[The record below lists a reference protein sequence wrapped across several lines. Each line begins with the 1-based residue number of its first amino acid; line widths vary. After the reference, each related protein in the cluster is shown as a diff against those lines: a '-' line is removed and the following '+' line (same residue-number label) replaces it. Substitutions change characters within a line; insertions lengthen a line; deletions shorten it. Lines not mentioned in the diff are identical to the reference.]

1 MAYFNQDKKKV
12 LVQQL
17 KEKFPGWKFSLKVI
31 HQSVVVVQIKSAPIN
46 LVAEYM
52 ATCSPEQREYIDCN
66 SSFQLNHYWLHTY
79 FSGETLSEMQRLMDV
94 INLRDTKYANHNRTD
109 VQADYFDVGYY
120 VNLVLGQGDKPFV
133 YTEAKK

>member
-1 MAYFNQDKKKV
+1 MAYFNQEKKKV

-31 HQSVVVVQIKSAPIN
+31 QQSVVVVQIKSAPIN
-46 LVAEYM
+46 LVDDLIC
-52 ATCSPEQREYIDCN
+52 TPEQREHFKC
-66 SSFQLNHYWLHTY
+66 SSFQLNHYWLHTH

-94 INLRDTKYANHNRTD
+94 INLRDTKYANHNRSD